1 MPYEEIMG
9 VYRER
14 TCFNS
19 TRPAMLRQELFEAS
33 IREYPVQLRG
43 CTPVERS

>member
-1 MPYEEIMG
+1 MPYEGIMEM
-9 VYRER
+9 YRER

-43 CTPVERS
+43 CIPVERF